1 MASSLNVVIAGAGL
15 GGMAAA
21 IALRRAGHKVTMI
34 EKAPA
39 LGVVGA
45 GIQMGPNASRL
56 LQAWGVVDRFS
67 GKGVKAEAALR
78 RRWNTGEVLGEQPMG
93 ERLEKAIGAAYW
105 CLHRPDLHDALV
117 ATATDPAGFGTP
129 VRIRLGLEVAGID
142 ALGPEQASL
151 KLSDGEIVS
160 GDVVIGADGIRSNI
174 RASIWGQVPTRW
186 SGRIV
191 YRHIIDVTEAR
202 KDPE

>member
-105 CLHRPDLHDALV
+105 CLQEQIWQNTRLRPS
-117 ATATDPAGFGTP
+117 
-129 VRIRLGLEVAGID
+129 IE
-142 ALGPEQASL
+142 
-151 KLSDGEIVS
+151 
-160 GDVVIGADGIRSNI
+160 IGAPRQIRDG
-174 RASIWGQVPTRW
+174 GP
-186 SGRIV
+186 GG
-191 YRHIIDVTEAR
+191 D
-202 KDPE
+202 